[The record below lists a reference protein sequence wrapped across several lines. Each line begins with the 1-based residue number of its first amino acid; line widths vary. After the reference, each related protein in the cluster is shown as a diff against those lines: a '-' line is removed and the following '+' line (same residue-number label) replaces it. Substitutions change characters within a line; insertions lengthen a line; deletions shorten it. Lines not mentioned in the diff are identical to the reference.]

1 MVCGYCV
8 SGTAEVDMK
17 KIHIILLIV
26 FAAICLLIIN
36 NFSFGPKGLFY
47 KTLDDCPNTMWVDTD
62 SKFLIEVFYEK
73 TDEPY
78 ESKIVLS
85 TLSSSPKEKFNVY
98 VRYDKL
104 YLFKLDEN
112 DNEITNVINDENGN
126 VICGRAKYRKNI
138 LGNITSFKIILD
150 GNQAIAGCKTLKF
163 KKKI

>member
-1 MVCGYCV
+1 MIG
-8 SGTAEVDMK
+8 
-17 KIHIILLIV
+17 
-26 FAAICLLIIN
+26 LLIIN

-47 KTLDDCPNTMWVDTD
+47 KTLVDCPNTTWVDTD
-62 SKFLIEVFYEK
+62 SKFLIEVFYGK

-98 VRYDKL
+98 VKYDKL
-104 YLFKLDEN
+104 YLFRLDEN

-126 VICGRAKYRKNI
+126 VICGQAKYRKNI

-150 GNQAIAGCKTLKF
+150 GNQAIAGQKTVNF
-163 KKKI
+163 RKKQNEN